1 MSGECIFFITSDMKR
16 FFFFKKVTI
25 WPVYASASHAYSTFT
40 WHLVRTVQI
49 QAWTMDTRDA
59 TQSRPVFFWRPGTV
73 EATEPLTWHSRQRQR
88 SRSHAPS
95 TFRRRP
101 PTPHHTTRL
110 PAWSIRSA
118 VARPPIISWKEYWT
132 RSAVSPEYSPL
143 HRRSSI
149 IDSAPLP
156 SCRNFVRSEAWLV
169 NSCLQN
175 SNTAR
180 KRAFRYV
187 FLLGLPKR
195 STELNNGRL
204 GSSDSRN

>member
-1 MSGECIFFITSDMKR
+1 MI
-16 FFFFKKVTI
+16 FFKKVII

-40 WHLVRTVQI
+40 WHLVRTVEI

-59 TQSRPVFFWRPGTV
+59 TQSRPVFFWRPRTV
-73 EATEPLTWHSRQRQR
+73 EATEPLTAWHSRQRQR

-95 TFRRRP
+95 QATHT
-101 PTPHHTTRL
+101 TPHGCLRG
-110 PAWSIRSA
+110 RSDRQWPDLRSSAGRNIGPDRQYRRNILLSTA
-118 VARPPIISWKEYWT
+118 VPPLST
-132 RSAVSPEYSPL
+132 L
-143 HRRSSI
+143 HRSQ
-149 IDSAPLP
+149 
-156 SCRNFVRSEAWLV
+156 VAWLV

-175 SNTAR
+175 SNTVR
-180 KRAFRYV
+180 KRAFGYV